1 MARATARWAE
11 QLGTA
16 CYGARSM
23 KLPREHLA
31 SLGAWLR
38 ARSAR
43 PVLLWGWLLAIVYA
57 FPGRLTESSATLL
70 EQVRS
75 RHATDEVS
83 APMVL
88 LWRALE
94 LVVAGPL
101 LLALAQLGLALAGF
115 YGLARQA
122 LPPRA
127 AAWVAA
133 VTLLIPPVATHLVVL
148 EPSALATA
156 LLMAG
161 AAARLHPRATRRA
174 GGLALLAAAPAVWP
188 AVLAGAIILAIG
200 LQAQRP
206 GARLRRLATAVLA
219 AVGVLAGAAL
229 LDAAATSERTYAAR
243 LRLAAADL
251 RGTTE
256 LAPPPSGEALLAA
269 ASAARRAH
277 PGAYLQHRLRL
288 TGELLVAPDERTP
301 ARVDVSARTAPL
313 SVRVRLST
321 VQHVLDRVADLAAHT
336 PLFWPATYVL
346 LALGLL
352 VRGRPAPALRVLLA
366 SGLASLLA
374 ATLLAPAP
382 SFAYAAPLVAA
393 AVLAL
398 GTALARRANP
408 GEPQPDAAPE
418 PRGPWLT
425 APRILLGGWLLV
437 LLYGVPGYMSY
448 DSVFQLLEARAW
460 HFSDGH
466 PPLMAALWG
475 VLDLFVCG
483 PLPMLLLQS
492 GAFLLGLYW
501 IARHLVPA
509 RAAALVAVFVTCSP
523 PVISVLAVIWKDS
536 QMSAFLALG
545 TGLVLSPRRGLRL
558 AGLGALALA
567 TGMRHNALSITL
579 PLVLLLFVWRPEH
592 RGLRR
597 YAIAMAA
604 WLALTLAAQAA
615 NKLLT
620 HERRPLWHES
630 IALFDVLGVL
640 HFLAPTETELATT
653 LEGAPVIASELL
665 SQAVAIDD
673 RLGFFDGLYQAR
685 SRTFG
690 TNLTAPERAAV
701 ERLWWR
707 LVPRN
712 PAAFARY
719 RYRLAL
725 EILELRAPPPP
736 NIYRSYTDHQDPA
749 LKAALLSHDAS
760 ASFVQR
766 WLQHRVSF
774 GFRLPSSRVWA
785 AFFASV
791 ALLPFCFGHRLALA
805 VVLSGLFGE
814 ALLFAI
820 SPAGDTRYS
829 VWLAIAASLALALRA
844 LTAWRSHRQ
853 T

>member
-1 MARATARWAE
+1 
-11 QLGTA
+11 
-16 CYGARSM
+16 M
-23 KLPREHLA
+23 KLPREHAA

-43 PVLLWGWLLAIVYA
+43 YVLLAGWLLAVVYA

-88 LWRALE
+88 LWRAFE

-101 LLALAQLGLALAGF
+101 LLALVQLGLALGGF
-115 YGLARQA
+115 YGIARQA
-122 LPPRA
+122 LAPRA

-133 VTLLIPPVATHLVVL
+133 GTLLTPPVATHLAVL

-156 LLMAG
+156 LLVSG
-161 AAARLHPRATRRA
+161 AATLLHPRATVRA
-174 GGLALLAAAPAVWP
+174 GGLALLAAAAAVWP
-188 AVLAGAIILAIG
+188 AALAGAIVLALG
-200 LQAQRP
+200 LALGRTAPLP
-206 GARLRRLATAVLA
+206 GAGWRRVATTVLCA
-219 AVGVLAGAAL
+219 LSVLAGAAL
-229 LDAAATSERTYAAR
+229 FDAVATAERTYAPR

-256 LAPPPSGEALLAA
+256 VAADVAAPPAGQALLSA

-288 TGELLVAPDERTP
+288 AGELLVTPEERTP

-313 SVRVRLST
+313 SVRVRLSA
-321 VQHVLDRVADLAAHT
+321 VQRALDGVADLAALT

-352 VRGRPAPALRVLLA
+352 VPGRLAPALRALLA
-366 SGLASLLA
+366 SGLAILLA
-374 ATLLAPAP
+374 ATWLAPSP

-398 GTALARRANP
+398 ATKLAGRRRVPPA
-408 GEPQPDAAPE
+408 DAAADE
-418 PRGPWLT
+418 PHEPLATRAPWLT
-425 APRILLGGWLLV
+425 APRILLAGWLIV

-448 DSVFQLLEARAW
+448 DSVYQLLEARAW

-501 IARHLVPA
+501 IARHQVPA
-509 RAAALVAVFVTCSP
+509 RAAALVAVLVTCSP

-545 TGLVLSPRRGLRL
+545 AGLMLSPRLGLRL

-579 PLVLLLFVWRPEH
+579 PLVLLLFVWRPTH

-597 YAIAMAA
+597 YAVAMAA

-640 HFLAPTETELATT
+640 HFLAPTEAELATA
-653 LEGAPVIASELL
+653 LEGAPVVASEALP
-665 SQAVAIDD
+665 QAVAIDD
-673 RLGFFDGLYQAR
+673 RLGFFDGIYQAR
-685 SRTFG
+685 NRTFG
-690 TNLTAPERAAV
+690 TNLTAAERAAV
-701 ERLWWR
+701 EHLWWR

-712 PAAFARY
+712 PAAFTHY

-736 NIYRSYTDHQDPA
+736 HIYRSYTDHQDPER
-749 LKAALLSHDAS
+749 KAALLSHAAS

-774 GFRLPSSRVWA
+774 GFRLPTSRVWA
-785 AFFASV
+785 AFFV
-791 ALLPFCFGHRLALA
+791 AIALVPFCFGHRLALA
-805 VVLSGLFGE
+805 IVLSGLFGE

-829 VWLAIAASLALALRA
+829 VWLVIAASLALALRA
-844 LTAWRSHRQ
+844 LTTWRSLRR